1 MRLKPRLITR
11 TRNACLKKTRIGV
24 AVIGLLVLS
33 VVFPI
38 TSFSVSNTVP
48 YTLTPVPSILSGNT
62 VVLNLSYTSRT
73 NLIDTPV
80 KSGDTIAGDHVVLK
94 SEWISSLV
102 NRTRLEISAPAI
114 PCVLNRELDQLSLEI
129 DTRALGNNASC
140 IITSTAW
147 LTNGSVIAV
156 QFTNVYIGNFFVPE
170 VKVIAPNG
178 GEDWTS
184 IHNITW
190 TASDVNADDVLR
202 FDVMVSADSGKSF
215 ETLISAL
222 NRTWFE
228 WDCHGLP
235 RSDTYSVGIR
245 VTDGIYYNSDKS
257 DSTFAAG
264 TIVTTTTTT
273 TTGPPTTN
281 PGLEPRI
288 MAFIAILLF
297 SSGVMALVVYYAAR
311 KWF

>member
-1 MRLKPRLITR
+1 M
-11 TRNACLKKTRIGV
+11 
-24 AVIGLLVLS
+24 IGLLVLS

-38 TSFSVSNTVP
+38 TNFSVGNTVSYAHP
-48 YTLTPVPSILSGNT
+48 PVQLILSGNT
-62 VVLNLSYTSRT
+62 VSVNLSYTSRT
-73 NLIDTPV
+73 NLTDTPV

-94 SEWISSLV
+94 SEWTPSLV
-102 NRTRLEISAPAI
+102 NRTRLEINAPAI
-114 PCVLNRELDQLSLEI
+114 PRILALELDQLTLEI
-129 DTRALGNNASC
+129 DTRVLGNNASC

-202 FDVMVSADSGKSF
+202 FDVMLSTDSGKSF
-215 ETLISAL
+215 ETLISSF

-235 RSDTYSVGIR
+235 RLDTYMVRIR
-245 VTDGIYYNSDKS
+245 VTDGIYYNSDTS
-257 DSTFAAG
+257 DDTFTAG
-264 TIVTTTTTT
+264 TIATTTTTT
-273 TTGPPTTN
+273 TTGPPTTT

-288 MAFIAILLF
+288 IAFVAILLF

>member
-1 MRLKPRLITR
+1 M
-11 TRNACLKKTRIGV
+11 
-24 AVIGLLVLS
+24 IGLLVLS

-38 TSFSVSNTVP
+38 TSFSVSNTVS

-102 NRTRLEISAPAI
+102 NRTRLEINAPAI
-114 PCVLNRELDQLSLEI
+114 PRVLALELDQLSLEI

-235 RSDTYSVGIR
+235 RSDTYIVGIR

>member
-1 MRLKPRLITR
+1 M
-11 TRNACLKKTRIGV
+11 
-24 AVIGLLVLS
+24 
-33 VVFPI
+33 
-38 TSFSVSNTVP
+38 
-48 YTLTPVPSILSGNT
+48 PSADIAS
-62 VVLNLSYTSRT
+62 LNLSYTSRT

-94 SEWISSLV
+94 SEWTPSLV
-102 NRTRLEISAPAI
+102 TRTKLVINAPAI
-114 PCVLNRELDQLSLEI
+114 PTVLTLDLNQATLQI
-129 DTRALGNNASC
+129 DTRTLGNNASC

-147 LTNGSVIAV
+147 LTNGSVKAV
-156 QFTNVYIGNFFVPE
+156 QFTNVYIGNFFVPK

-184 IHNITW
+184 IRNITW
-190 TASDVNADDVLR
+190 TASDVNADAALR
-202 FDVMVSADSGKSF
+202 FDVMFSADSGESF
-215 ETLISAL
+215 QTLATSL

-228 WDCHGLP
+228 WDFSSLP
-235 RSDTYSVGIR
+235 RSDICIVSIR

-257 DSTFAAG
+257 DGTFTAG
-264 TIVTTTTTT
+264 AIVTTTNTTT
-273 TTGPPTTN
+273 TAPPTTN

-288 MAFIAILLF
+288 IAFIAILLF